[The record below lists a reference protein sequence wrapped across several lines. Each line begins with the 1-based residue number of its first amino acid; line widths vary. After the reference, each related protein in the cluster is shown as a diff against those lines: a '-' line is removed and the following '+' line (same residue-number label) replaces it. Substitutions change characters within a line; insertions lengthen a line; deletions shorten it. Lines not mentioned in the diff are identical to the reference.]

1 MLGSP
6 SGTTG
11 KEAAMV
17 RKKALEK
24 MFERHGFGDFKWLD
38 PKKIVVAQWPRM
50 KCLYGCNEY
59 GKTPTCPPNAPSVA
73 ECERFFREYRWAVLF
88 HFEKEVARP
97 EDRSAWTRKLNLRLL
112 KLERDVFL
120 SGHEKAFLLFLDSCN
135 ICTECPGKR
144 EVCKQPKMARPTAD
158 ALAVDVYTTV
168 RQAGYPIAVLSRYDQ
183 AMNRYAFLLIE

>member
-1 MLGSP
+1 MI
-6 SGTTG
+6 
-11 KEAAMV
+11 

-24 MFERHGFGDFKWLD
+24 MFERHGFGDFRWLD

-50 KCLYGCNEY
+50 KCLYGCAEY
-59 GKTPTCPPNAPSVA
+59 GKTPACPPNAPSVA

-88 HFEKEVARP
+88 HFEKAVARP
-97 EDRSAWTRKLNLRLL
+97 EDRFAWTRKLNLRLL
-112 KLERDVFL
+112 KLERDIFL

-144 EVCKQPKMARPTAD
+144 EMCKQPKKARPTAD

-168 RQAGYPIAVLSRYDQ
+168 RQAGYPIAVLSRYSQ
-183 AMNRYAFLLIE
+183 KMNRYAFLLIE